1 VQGLEWEVLLA
12 ANRLG
17 VLLIDDHT
25 SSMDTYILD
34 DTDNGDMLFGKL
46 AAEDEHEPTTKGRQV
61 APKAAGVSDSQLEN
75 GLA

>member
-1 VQGLEWEVLLA
+1 
-12 ANRLG
+12 
-17 VLLIDDHT
+17 
-25 SSMDTYILD
+25 MDTYILD

-46 AAEDEHEPTTKGRQV
+46 AAEDEHKPTTKGRQV